1 MNELAKEIDCPF
13 CGKSKISIIIIPG
26 FYSYKTS
33 FAIHQKRR
41 IPVYHPEKIDI
52 HSRCPHCN
60 KTVKEIKE
68 AIQSGSA
75 KISHEERLRRIKEAG
90 LPTKLEY

>member
-26 FYSYKTS
+26 FYSYNTS
-33 FAIHQKRR
+33 FAIHQKKR
-41 IPVYHPEKIDI
+41 IPVYHPEKIEI
-52 HSRCPHCN
+52 NSHCPQCGTSKKN
-60 KTVKEIKE
+60 IKE
-68 AIQSGSA
+68 ALGKA
-75 KISHEERLRRIKEAG
+75 KEISHEERLRRIKEAG